1 MLINGKIGHCG
12 YKNRIVR
19 RSQIL
24 LFYTFTHNAVG
35 TAMCGYKNRIV
46 RKSIIFFYLRTMP
59 LELQCA
65 QCFKKSSSDLSIK
78 CLFVINS
85 FSSEFQPVCEH

>member
-35 TAMCGYKNRIV
+35 TAMCSMFQK
-46 RKSIIFFYLRTMP
+46 IIIRFIY
-59 LELQCA
+59 
-65 QCFKKSSSDLSIK
+65 
-78 CLFVINS
+78 
-85 FSSEFQPVCEH
+85 

>member
-35 TAMCGYKNRIV
+35 TAMSFCRKTESYWRIQQYHQDCRVTVSVDAAACSSIHLLGV
-46 RKSIIFFYLRTMP
+46 RP
-59 LELQCA
+59 V
-65 QCFKKSSSDLSIK
+65 SSLK
-78 CLFVINS
+78 LV
-85 FSSEFQPVCEH
+85 

>member
-24 LFYTFTHNAVG
+24 LFYTSTHNADEKDIAATKTALSVG
-35 TAMCGYKNRIV
+35 VK
-46 RKSIIFFYLRTMP
+46 FFSFIHLRTMP
-59 LELQCA
+59 L
-65 QCFKKSSSDLSIK
+65 K
-78 CLFVINS
+78 
-85 FSSEFQPVCEH
+85 